1 MPSLN
6 SFIKN
11 CEHRGEHITTTES
24 KECSESGKILDIS
37 YCNLYEINASSGKV
51 RTTSP
56 TAKEFGPI
64 KNCMACPKVLEECM
78 NQEQVAEQVVAG
90 SGEYDYCVI
99 IPTTEDRTT
108 LVDCVES
115 ALGSSGRVVVVC
127 DGEGTGQE
135 QEVSD
140 IAHDVYVVNKPVM
153 EGYRNPL
160 TAFFL
165 GVEET
170 KEPVIV
176 FTHDDIRFLN
186 PRQIDELADAA
197 ETKGRFATATEEM
210 KTKIYAI
217 KRNDFLTVG
226 GFESALRYHPT
237 LEAEDLFERL
247 EAIGLEATEIEFDAE
262 EMPNSAIKNFESKA
276 RYNKIQLKRTRQ
288 ERAENG
294 QG

>member
-1 MPSLN
+1 MPSLEF
-6 SFIKN
+6 FIKA

-51 RTTSP
+51 RATSQ

-64 KNCMACPKVLEECM
+64 KNCRACPKPLEECM
-78 NQEQVAEQVVAG
+78 SQEQVAEQVVAG

-99 IPTTEDRTT
+99 IPTTEGRAT
-108 LVDCVES
+108 LTDCVES

-127 DGEGTGQE
+127 DGEGTGQD
-135 QEVSD
+135 QDVVD
-140 IAHDVYVVNKPVM
+140 LAHNVYVVNKPFM

-170 KEPVIV
+170 NEPVIV
-176 FTHDDIRFLN
+176 FTHDDIHFLD

-197 ETKGRFATATEEM
+197 AAKGRFATATGEM
-210 KTKIYAI
+210 KTRIYAI
-217 KRNDFLTVG
+217 KRKDFLAVG

-237 LEAEDLFERL
+237 LEAVDLFERL
-247 EAIGLEATEIEFDAE
+247 GEVGLEAIEIEFDAE
-262 EMPNSAIKNFESKA
+262 EMQNPMVKNFESKA
-276 RYNKIQLKRTRQ
+276 RYNKTQLKRVRK
-288 ERAENG
+288 ERAKNG